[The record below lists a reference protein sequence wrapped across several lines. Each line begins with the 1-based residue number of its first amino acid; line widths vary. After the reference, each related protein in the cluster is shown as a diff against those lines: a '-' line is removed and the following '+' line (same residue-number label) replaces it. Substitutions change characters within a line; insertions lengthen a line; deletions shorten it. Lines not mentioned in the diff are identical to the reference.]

1 MADNGD
7 FRRTRTLSRWKYTH
21 FYERMEDFLDTPLNS
36 GLNTISLNGRLLDF
50 VIRDRGAKLLLVTFH
65 GALSPRQKTVPYI
78 QGEGIAK
85 ASGVNLL
92 AFSDPSLELGA
103 ITCAW
108 FLGDRELGVLTRRFR
123 PIIQHVAEE
132 TGAEKVLFF
141 GGSGGGYAAVNFAS
155 SYEGSAAIAMNPRL
169 NLNAGP
175 PSKLR
180 PYLEVCHDART
191 VTPIRRV
198 KREFFQ
204 PNLADNFRQETG
216 PDLLILQNRNDA
228 RYLNRQ
234 TNPFIRELSSYP
246 HGYVQLFDGAPGHS
260 PASKEFLTPLIRR
273 LATDCSAGSYRES
286 GFQDFAEYCER
297 VFNASNK

>member
-1 MADNGD
+1 MTDNGD
-7 FRRTRTLSRWKYTH
+7 FKRTRSLSRWKYTH
-21 FYERMEDFLDTPLNS
+21 FYERMEDFLDSPLNS

-65 GALSPRQKTVPYI
+65 GALSPRQKTIPYI
-78 QGEGIAK
+78 QGEGITE

-108 FLGDRELGVLTRRFR
+108 FLGDRELGKLSKRFR
-123 PIIQHVAEE
+123 PIIQHVVEE

-169 NLNAGP
+169 NLDAGP

-180 PYLEVCHDART
+180 PYLEVCHNAHT

-198 KREFFQ
+198 KSEFFQ
-204 PNLADNFRQETG
+204 PNLAENFKQEAG
-216 PDLLILQNRNDA
+216 PDLLILQNRNDS

-234 TNPFIRELSSYP
+234 TNPFIKELSSYP
-246 HGYVQLFDGAPGHS
+246 HGYIRLFDGASGHS

-273 LATDCSAGSYRES
+273 LATDCSATTYRS
-286 GFQDFAEYCER
+286 LGFRAFTEYAVSE
-297 VFNASNK
+297 FDHPN